1 MERRVTAMRHFIL
14 ALVSVISILLTACS
28 SQPVDL
34 TNKLE
39 KYAVPVNQLTVP
51 DGVQIIGLGEAT
63 HNNGEFQSVRL
74 DVFKV
79 LVEKYGVRTFVLE
92 EDFANSELMNR
103 YLSGEEIELQEA
115 WEKWF
120 PFYHTQEMAELFEW
134 MREYNRSA
142 SSEEQLQYWGM
153 DVQRSELIIP
163 TLDNYLKEV
172 DRKLSKELNRIQLGS
187 SDLREISNQLL
198 GDIFTPNSER
208 AWTKSDYKQLQRQWS
223 PLIQKDVQLIE
234 RLINRMAMN
243 ADLFIAKSDEQ
254 MYEAAMQNIQSI
266 YVTYSVIN
274 DSLLR
279 DFSEGNGYLH
289 FVSYSNHRDKA
300 MKEKVDWILNQANG
314 PVLIAGHNGH
324 ISKKNRAVTDNFV
337 NAAKDE
343 NINVD
348 SKMLKFTF
356 IGELLEESYG
366 NAYYAI
372 GTSFNEGV
380 LAADSKIMTDPNPP
394 TFTIHSDN
402 LLLNSL
408 KQLPADR
415 YFLDFDR
422 AKQDEQINRL
432 ISKDELKM
440 PYAGSLNG
448 VDLNDPT
455 HRKIE
460 NYYSGMILDE
470 SFDALI
476 HFRKVNVFTPY
487 ER

>member
-1 MERRVTAMRHFIL
+1 MRHFIL

-153 DVQRSELIIP
+153 DVQRSEPIIP
-163 TLDNYLKEV
+163 TLGNYLKEV

-223 PLIQKDVQLIE
+223 PLIQKDVRLIE

-243 ADLFIAKSDEQ
+243 ADLLIAKSDEQ

-300 MKEKVDWILNQANG
+300 MKE
-314 PVLIAGHNGH
+314 
-324 ISKKNRAVTDNFV
+324 
-337 NAAKDE
+337 
-343 NINVD
+343 
-348 SKMLKFTF
+348 
-356 IGELLEESYG
+356 
-366 NAYYAI
+366 
-372 GTSFNEGV
+372 
-380 LAADSKIMTDPNPP
+380 
-394 TFTIHSDN
+394 
-402 LLLNSL
+402 
-408 KQLPADR
+408 
-415 YFLDFDR
+415 
-422 AKQDEQINRL
+422 
-432 ISKDELKM
+432 
-440 PYAGSLNG
+440 
-448 VDLNDPT
+448 
-455 HRKIE
+455 
-460 NYYSGMILDE
+460 
-470 SFDALI
+470 
-476 HFRKVNVFTPY
+476 
-487 ER
+487 